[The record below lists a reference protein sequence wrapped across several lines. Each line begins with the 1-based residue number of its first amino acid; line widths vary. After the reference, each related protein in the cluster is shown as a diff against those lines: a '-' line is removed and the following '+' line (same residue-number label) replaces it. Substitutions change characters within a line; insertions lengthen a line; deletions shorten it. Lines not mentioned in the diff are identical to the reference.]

1 MRRGN
6 AALRKNHASEKII
19 YVLSS
24 EPIVPEARRYEPPQA
39 MPIACKRNDPF
50 KRIEILPIGKTELC
64 KIDEVSGAG
73 FHGGRLRAFSFQPIP
88 RRVEFGMYTL
98 SFSR

>member
-1 MRRGN
+1 MADRVRQGAVRRGN

-39 MPIACKRNDPF
+39 MPISCKRNDPF
-50 KRIEILPIGKTELC
+50 ESDQKFYRSEKQ
-64 KIDEVSGAG
+64 
-73 FHGGRLRAFSFQPIP
+73 SFAK
-88 RRVEFGMYTL
+88 
-98 SFSR
+98 